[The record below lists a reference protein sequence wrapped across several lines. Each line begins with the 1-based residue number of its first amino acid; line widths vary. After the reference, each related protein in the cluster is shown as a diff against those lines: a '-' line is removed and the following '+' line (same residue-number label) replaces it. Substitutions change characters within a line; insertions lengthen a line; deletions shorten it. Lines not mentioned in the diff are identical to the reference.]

1 MHKTLDFN
9 QFAMLGFPEEK
20 LVKPYFIMIEVDAHN
35 RQYQS
40 SDNYPLGQKTS
51 IGSLI
56 YTLIDTIQCNLAT
69 PFLKHKHCTSFQLP
83 LLSNIIKDLL
93 LKTITIIYLQPTTKH
108 LHVVNPEE
116 LAERLFCCMSK
127 ERQPIVIYSRWLFG
141 MLL

>member
-40 SDNYPLGQKTS
+40 ADNYPLGQKTS

-56 YTLIDTIQCNLAT
+56 YTLIETIQCNLAT
-69 PFLKHKHCTSFQLP
+69 PFLTHKQTLY
-83 LLSNIIKDLL
+83 IIS
-93 LKTITIIYLQPTTKH
+93 IT
-108 LHVVNPEE
+108 
-116 LAERLFCCMSK
+116 F
-127 ERQPIVIYSRWLFG
+127 IVKYNKGSPP
-141 MLL
+141 